1 MPYVFAFLVAANAV
15 FMGYNLL
22 QQEKDRSSSTLA
34 PQPSALSPASPLELV
49 RPDQPLSMDQVPN

>member
-22 QQEKDRSSSTLA
+22 QQEKRSGNLPSSLEQYYPHA
-34 PQPSALSPASPLELV
+34 GGALELV
-49 RPDQPLSMDQVPN
+49 RPSQPLAPDDVPS

>member
-22 QQEKDRSSSTLA
+22 QQEKRAGNLPTSLEQYYPNSG
-34 PQPSALSPASPLELV
+34 SALELV
-49 RPDQPLSMDQVPN
+49 RPAEPLAPNEVTS

>member
-22 QQEKDRSSSTLA
+22 QQEKRSGNLPSSLEQYYPNA
-34 PQPSALSPASPLELV
+34 GDALELL
-49 RPDQPLSMDQVPN
+49 RPSQPIDPDDVPS